1 MTMNTQTSDPFGHFQ
16 PKRQQVH
23 PHQATNFLEA
33 LKESSHQPRPM
44 NFEEAFKAN
53 SDRKAPT
60 SFVDALKSS
69 GARESTSESQIS
81 ITDNA
86 EYEQKLQEER
96 EAREQ
101 ERLVAQQQEETLL
114 ARMKA
119 RQEEVKKEIEGIR
132 DAILK
137 IAKSLG
143 AVGHE
148 FEKAAFQ
155 APASPGKYH
164 VSFFEKLREALEIVK
179 KRLDDSASWM
189 HTTNQRAKKMPYF
202 WQQVQTSGAKYQFSS
217 ERYMQMGA
225 G

>member
-1 MTMNTQTSDPFGHFQ
+1 MMTQQTSDPFGHFQ
-16 PKRQQVH
+16 PKRQQIH
-23 PHQATNFLEA
+23 PHRATNFLEA
-33 LKESSHQPRPM
+33 LKESSHVGQPM
-44 NFEEAFKAN
+44 SFEEAFKAN

-69 GARESTSESQIS
+69 GAAQSISESQIS

-86 EYEQKLQEER
+86 EYEEKLQEEK

-101 ERLVAQQQEETLL
+101 ERLLAKQQEETLL
-114 ARMKA
+114 ARIKA
-119 RQEEVKKEIEGIR
+119 RQEEVKKEIEAIR

-143 AVGHE
+143 VVGHE
-148 FEKAAFQ
+148 FEKAAWD
-155 APASPGKYH
+155 APANPGKYH
-164 VSFFEKLREALEIVK
+164 VSFFTKLKEALEIVK

-189 HTTNQRAKKMPYF
+189 HATNQRAKKMPYF
-202 WQQVQTSGAKYQFSS
+202 WAQVAKSGTKYQFSS

>member
-1 MTMNTQTSDPFGHFQ
+1 MMTQQTSDPFGHFQ
-16 PKRQQVH
+16 PKRQTVH
-23 PHQATNFLEA
+23 PHRATNFLEA
-33 LKESSHQPRPM
+33 LKENAQPRPTS
-44 NFEEAFKAN
+44 FEEAFKAN

-69 GARESTSESQIS
+69 GATQSTAESQIS

-86 EYEQKLQEER
+86 EYEQKLQEEK
-96 EAREQ
+96 ETREQ
-101 ERLVAQQQEETLL
+101 ERLLAQQQEETLL
-114 ARMKA
+114 ARIKE
-119 RQEEVKKEIEGIR
+119 RQEDVKKEIEVIR
-132 DAILK
+132 DAILN

-155 APASPGKYH
+155 APAHPGKYH
-164 VSFFEKLREALEIVK
+164 VSFFTKLREALEIVK

-189 HTTNQRAKKMPYF
+189 HATNQRAKKMPYF
-202 WQQVQTSGAKYQFSS
+202 WAQVQKSGAKYQFSS